1 MGGPK
6 GGGRQE
12 WEATG
17 QLKREGLS
25 EGVASLCTHSALTT
39 GGSGSGEQPACS
51 GGPGCNGL
59 EKLC

>member
-1 MGGPK
+1 MGGDRSGRLLGSWNVK
-6 GGGRQE
+6 GCLRVSQVC
-12 WEATG
+12 A
-17 QLKREGLS
+17 LI
-25 EGVASLCTHSALTT
+25 VHSPL